1 MELLHKKERHRMEPS
16 DIQFKAFVRFL
27 LTALHEVVEETDDA
41 KKSAKMESVL
51 RNLEQ
56 VLAY

>member
-1 MELLHKKERHRMEPS
+1 MEPS

-27 LTALHEVVEETDDA
+27 LAALHEVVEETDDV

-51 RNLEQ
+51 RNLER
-56 VLAY
+56 VLED

>member
-1 MELLHKKERHRMEPS
+1 MESS

-41 KKSAKMESVL
+41 K
-51 RNLEQ
+51 NLPRWK
-56 VLAY
+56 AY

>member
-1 MELLHKKERHRMEPS
+1 MEPS

-41 KKSAKMESVL
+41 KKSAEMESVL

-56 VLAY
+56 VLAD